1 LLFRGNFKPLV
12 KPLVGVKTPE
22 TPNITP
28 AKNIYFCSDGAR
40 KVKMCMRKNKK
51 RNKTKK
57 NE

>member
-1 LLFRGNFKPLV
+1 
-12 KPLVGVKTPE
+12 VGVKTPE